1 MTPSATTRPA
11 TPSGAFGAR
20 GGASSRTG
28 ASRFRVGRPSPLA
41 LRRARLT
48 TIRITSTTTR
58 RMPTIAADSTGPRR
72 PVGPLS
78 REDQARADALED
90 LDLDDLDDDDDDLHG
105 RRSAMAGPGGAFVRA
120 VVTFLALWC
129 WKIAPAG
136 CTWGAIVDGRL
147 VRSPLIGSPFQWFA
161 ASFVVSSLCCVFA
174 LVAVRRRLGDGAKA
188 LHQPRRTDGP
198 PHHKHGAKASTPTMG
213 GAVFVPAGLV
223 CALLANKIVGDE
235 SVLALCAATALM
247 CGVGAMDDLRKL
259 RTASADVGLPPA
271 AKLACQSVVAS
282 VLCAWLASGGGGGV
296 GLVPGF
302 TTVTTL
308 WVGQTLRLG
317 RWFWALA
324 AFTVVAESN
333 AVNVTDGL
341 DGLAAATVAFA
352 LVGTGM
358 ILLARGRPE
367 LASFAICVAGSAC
380 GFLVVNRHPAS
391 VFMGDTGS
399 LALGTALGGLVA
411 CGGGGMVLPV
421 FVASGVFVVE
431 VLSVVAQRAYFEW
444 TKRRRGTGEK
454 LLKMSPLHHHLEL
467 SGWGEM
473 KIVVWMVAFG
483 AACAVAAPR
492 VALMGVGAL

>member
-1 MTPSATTRPA
+1 
-11 TPSGAFGAR
+11 
-20 GGASSRTG
+20 
-28 ASRFRVGRPSPLA
+28 
-41 LRRARLT
+41 
-48 TIRITSTTTR
+48 
-58 RMPTIAADSTGPRR
+58 
-72 PVGPLS
+72 
-78 REDQARADALED
+78 
-90 LDLDDLDDDDDDLHG
+90 
-105 RRSAMAGPGGAFVRA
+105 MAGPGGAFVRA

-129 WKIAPAG
+129 WRIAPAG
-136 CTWGAIVDGRL
+136 CAWGAIVDGRL

-174 LVAVRRRLGDGAKA
+174 LTAVRRRLGDGAKA

-213 GAVFVPAGLV
+213 GAVFVPAGLI
-223 CALLANKIVGDE
+223 CALFANKIVGDE

-259 RTASADVGLPPA
+259 RTGTADVGLPPA

-282 VLCAWLASGGGGGV
+282 VLCAWHASGGGGGV

-341 DGLAAATVAFA
+341 DGMAAATVAFA

-421 FVASGVFVVE
+421 FVASGVFIVE

-473 KIVVWMVAFG
+473 KIVVWAVAFG

>member
-1 MTPSATTRPA
+1 
-11 TPSGAFGAR
+11 
-20 GGASSRTG
+20 
-28 ASRFRVGRPSPLA
+28 
-41 LRRARLT
+41 
-48 TIRITSTTTR
+48 
-58 RMPTIAADSTGPRR
+58 MPTIATDSTGPRR

-78 REDQARADALED
+78 REDQARADGLDDLDLD
-90 LDLDDLDDDDDDLHG
+90 LDLDDDIDHLDDDDDG

-129 WKIAPAG
+129 WRIAPMG
-136 CTWGAIVDGRL
+136 CAWGVVGVDGRL
-147 VRSPLIGSPFQWFA
+147 VRSPLVGSPFQWFA
-161 ASFVVSSLCCVFA
+161 ASFVVSSLACVASLA
-174 LVAVRRRLGDGAKA
+174 LVRARLNKGA

-198 PHHKHGAKASTPTMG
+198 PHHARGPKASTPTMG
-213 GAVFVPAGLV
+213 GAAFIPAGLV
-223 CALLANKIVGDE
+223 CALVANKLIGDE
-235 SVLALCAATALM
+235 CVLALSLATAAM
-247 CGVGAMDDLRKL
+247 CVVGAVDDLRKL
-259 RTASADVGLPPA
+259 RQGTADVGLPPL

-282 VLCAWLASGGGGGV
+282 AFCAWLASGGNGGV
-296 GLVPGF
+296 VPS
-302 TTVTTL
+302 TTVTL
-308 WVGQTLRLG
+308 FALSSNAAPVIALRLG

-324 AFTVVAESN
+324 AFTMVAESN

-341 DGLAAATVAFA
+341 DGLAASTVAFA

-358 ILLARGRPE
+358 ILLMRGQPQ

-391 VFMGDTGS
+391 AFMGDTGS

-431 VLSVVAQRAYFEW
+431 AVSVLAQRGYSAW
-444 TKRRRGTGEK
+444 TRGEK

-483 AACAVAAPR
+483 AACAVAAQR